1 MNQTRRDFIKKAA
14 ALSAA
19 SCVGI
24 QLPFNLAE
32 AKKAEAGVSWHRG
45 TCRLCGVGCRLEL
58 GVKNGQPIGMRGV
71 PEARTNFGYLCMKGM
86 NFWKC
91 MRHPDR
97 LTKPLYRAKKTDK
110 FKEISWDKAIDLA
123 AEAFAQAHK
132 AGGGGAVAYYGSG
145 QALTEETYLFQKVMR
160 GGLQSNNV
168 EGNPRL
174 CMASAVGGYQTSFG
188 ADEPI
193 GGYADIEKASC
204 FFIIGSNT
212 AEAHPVLF
220 RRIMRRKLDNP
231 DTVKVINVDP
241 RISQTSRI
249 ADKHLQFKPGTDLAL
264 LNGMAYVILEEK
276 LYDEDFIKKYASFK
290 KLNEEK
296 KPATVDLEAYRA
308 QLSKYTPEEVAHACG
323 DAFTADDVRTVARW
337 FATSKGTLSLWTM
350 GLNQRKQGVFAN
362 NLVHNLHILTG
373 QLMKDGADS
382 LSLTG
387 QPNACGGVR
396 EAGGL
401 CHILP
406 GHRPIENEKM
416 RNQVETI
423 WGLPLGRIPDGG
435 GLHTMAMFQALND
448 GKIKAMWINCTSP
461 AQSLPN
467 LSHYEVG
474 FKREDNFIVCTDIF
488 PTLTTQHAN
497 LVLPTAFHFEK
508 TGVYGCTERRSQL
521 TKKAVD
527 APGRAKPEVWIVRE
541 WAKKLAAKL
550 ADPLI
555 AQCVKAFDGLDENYA
570 LPKAIWDEYTQKI
583 TDGRDNNMRG
593 VTYALLETMADGVQ
607 WPALTEEFAKTGGTV
622 KKFVKGRDP
631 LADMAADKDPK
642 NDLPYQIYAREDRT
656 LWIWLRDQ
664 GAPEEVPDAEYPF
677 YLSTGRIVDHWHT
690 MSMTGRVPELLQANP
705 YAYVEINPKDAERLG
720 IKPNDM
726 VEIKS
731 RRGVNKLPAKV
742 IDGPLEGMVFA
753 YWHDQ
758 HPDRLINLVTIDAVD
773 AASKEPE
780 FKICAVQVKRLSGP
794 QALTPYIV

>member
-1 MNQTRRDFIKKAA
+1 MNQSRREFIKKAA

-24 QLPFNLAE
+24 QLPFVLSNAE
-32 AKKAEAGVSWHRG
+32 AADQGASWHRG
-45 TCRLCGVGCRLEL
+45 SCRLCGVGCRLEL
-58 GVKNGQPIGMRGV
+58 GVKNGQPIALRGV

-110 FKEISWDKAIDLA
+110 FQEISWEKAIDIA
-123 AEAFAQAHK
+123 ADKFAEAHK
-132 AGGGGAVAYYGSG
+132 SGGGAAVAYYGSG
-145 QALTEETYLFQKVMR
+145 QALTEETYLFQKIMR

-193 GGYADIEKASC
+193 GGYADIEKAHC

-249 ADKHLQFKPGTDLAL
+249 ADKHLQFKPGTDLTL
-264 LNGMAYVILEEK
+264 LNGMAHVICQEK
-276 LYDEDFIKKYASFK
+276 LYDEEFISKYAAFHK
-290 KLNEEK
+290 GTEK
-296 KPATVDLEAYRA
+296 VSLAEYRA
-308 QLSKYTPEEVAHACG
+308 QLAAYTPEEVARVCG
-323 DAFTADDVRTVARW
+323 GGFTPDDVRVVARW
-337 FATSKGTLSLWTM
+337 FAQSKGTVSLWTM

-373 QLMKDGADS
+373 QLLKDGADS

-406 GHRPIENEKM
+406 GHRPIENDKM
-416 RNQVETI
+416 RGQVEAA
-423 WGLPLGRIPDGG
+423 WGLPAGRIPNGG
-435 GLHTMAMFQALND
+435 GLHTMAMFQALNE
-448 GKIKAMWINCTSP
+448 GKIKALWINCTNP

-467 LSHYEVG
+467 LSKYEAG

-488 PTLTTQHAN
+488 PTLTTQCAN

-521 TKKAVD
+521 TKKAID
-527 APGRAKPEVWIVRE
+527 APGQAKPEVWIARE
-541 WAKKLAAKL
+541 WAKKLAEKL

-555 AQCVKAFDGLDENYA
+555 AQCVKAFDGLEEGYA
-570 LPKAIWDEYTQKI
+570 LPKAIWDEYSQKI
-583 TDGRDNNMRG
+583 TAGRDSDLRG
-593 VTYALLETMADGVQ
+593 ATYAVLETMADGAQ
-607 WPALTEEFAKTGGTV
+607 WPAPTEAHAKTGGTV

-631 LADMAADKDPK
+631 LADAATTNGDS
-642 NDLPYQIYAREDRT
+642 PYQFYTPGHDDHK

-664 GAPEEVPDAEYPF
+664 AQPEEIPDAEYPF

-690 MSMTGRVPELLQANP
+690 MTMTGRIPELLRANP
-705 YAYVEINPKDAERLG
+705 YAYVEINPKDAGRMG
-720 IKPNDM
+720 IGPGDM
-726 VEIKS
+726 IEVKS
-731 RRGVNKLPAKV
+731 RRGRNLLPAKV
-742 IDGPLEGMVFA
+742 IDGPLEGMVFV

-758 HPDRLINLVTIDAVD
+758 HPDRLINKVTIDAVD

-780 FKICAVQVKRLSGP
+780 FKICAAQIKRVSGP
-794 QALTPYIV
+794 QALTPYLV